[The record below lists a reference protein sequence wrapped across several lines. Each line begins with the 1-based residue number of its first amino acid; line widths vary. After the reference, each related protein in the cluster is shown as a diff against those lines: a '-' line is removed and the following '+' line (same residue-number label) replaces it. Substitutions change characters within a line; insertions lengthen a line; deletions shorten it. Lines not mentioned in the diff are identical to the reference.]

1 MTGDEKRFAAIGECM
16 IELSDLGDG
25 NMTLAFGGDTLNT
38 SVYLA
43 RLGARAGIAVDYVT
57 ALGDDP
63 YSDQM
68 IVGWRKE
75 GVGTELVA
83 RLPGRLPGL
92 YAIRTDTAGER
103 SFYYWRSAAA
113 ARDLFKSAAAGGL
126 AERLGGHDM
135 LYLSGITLSIL
146 DNDSRAALMALVRQ
160 ARGNGAR
167 IAFDSNYRPRGWP
180 DTAEAQ
186 AVMNQMLRHV
196 DIALPTLD
204 DEQALFGVADA
215 DACIERMA
223 ALGVAEIVVKNGPQA
238 CAIRHDGRRV
248 DVETDAVA
256 TPVDT
261 TAAGDSFNAGY
272 LATRLGGGDPEAAA
286 RNGHRLATEVI
297 RHRGAIIP
305 AAAMP
310 DVSLA
315 PNNPSP
321 PASGGRGNRWLVS
334 R

>member
-1 MTGDEKRFAAIGECM
+1 MTGDGKRFAAIGECM

-25 NMTLAFGGDTLNT
+25 SMTLAFGGDTLNT

-43 RLGARAGIAVDYVT
+43 RLGANADIAVDYVT

-68 IVGWRKE
+68 IMSWRKE
-75 GVGTELVA
+75 GVGTDLVA

-92 YAIRTDTAGER
+92 YAIRTDAVGER

-113 ARDLFKSAAAGGL
+113 ARDLFRSAEAGAL
-126 AERLGGHDM
+126 AERLDGHDM

-146 DNDSRAALMALVRQ
+146 DGDGRAALMDLVRQ
-160 ARGNGAR
+160 ARGNGAVV
-167 IAFDSNYRPRGWP
+167 AFDSNYRPRGWP
-180 DTAEAQ
+180 EPAEAR
-186 AVMNQMLRHV
+186 AVMNEMLQRV

-215 DACIERMA
+215 DACIDRMA

-248 DVETDAVA
+248 DVGTDAVA

-272 LATRLGGGDPEAAA
+272 LATRLAGGDPETAA
-286 RNGHRLATEVI
+286 RNGHRLAVEVI
-297 RHRGAIIP
+297 RYRGAIIP

-310 DVSLA
+310 DVAL
-315 PNNPSP
+315 P
-321 PASGGRGNRWLVS
+321 
-334 R
+334 

>member
-1 MTGDEKRFAAIGECM
+1 MTGDGKRFAAIGECM

-25 NMTLAFGGDTLNT
+25 SMTLAFGGDTLNT

-43 RLGARAGIAVDYVT
+43 RLGAKAGISVDYVT

-68 IVGWRKE
+68 VVAWRKE
-75 GVGTELVA
+75 GVGTDLVA

-113 ARDLFKSAAAGGL
+113 ARDMFKSAEAGAL
-126 AERLGGHDM
+126 VERLSGHDM

-146 DNDSRAALMALVRQ
+146 DADGRAALTDLVRR
-160 ARGNGAR
+160 ARDNGAM

-180 DTAEAQ
+180 EPVEAQ
-186 AVMNQMLRHV
+186 AVMSEMLTHV

-215 DACIERMA
+215 AACIDRIA
-223 ALGVAEIVVKNGPQA
+223 ALGVPEIVVKNGPQA
-238 CAIRHDGRRV
+238 CAIRHDGRRT
-248 DVETDAVA
+248 DVETQAVD

-272 LATRLGGGDPEAAA
+272 LATRLAGGDPEAAA
-286 RNGHRLATEVI
+286 RNGHRLAAEVI

-310 DVSLA
+310 DVALS
-315 PNNPSP
+315 
-321 PASGGRGNRWLVS
+321 
-334 R
+334 

>member
-1 MTGDEKRFAAIGECM
+1 
-16 IELSDLGDG
+16 
-25 NMTLAFGGDTLNT
+25 
-38 SVYLA
+38 
-43 RLGARAGIAVDYVT
+43 
-57 ALGDDP
+57 
-63 YSDQM
+63 M
-68 IVGWRKE
+68 IVAWRKE
-75 GVGTELVA
+75 GVGTDLLA

-113 ARDLFKSAAAGGL
+113 ARDLFKSAEAGALAA
-126 AERLGGHDM
+126 RLRGHDM

-146 DNDSRAALMALVRQ
+146 DDDGRAALTDLVRQ
-160 ARGNGAR
+160 ARGNGAVV
-167 IAFDSNYRPRGWP
+167 AFDSNYRPRGWP
-180 DTAEAQ
+180 DTVEAQ
-186 AVMNQMLRHV
+186 AVMNEMLRQV

-215 DACIERMA
+215 AACIERMV
-223 ALGVAEIVVKNGPQA
+223 ALGVPEITVKNGPQA

-272 LATRLGGGDPEAAA
+272 LATRLAGGDPEQAA
-286 RNGHRLATEVI
+286 RNGHRLAAEVI

-310 DVSLA
+310 EISLA
-315 PNNPSP
+315 
-321 PASGGRGNRWLVS
+321 
-334 R
+334 

>member
-1 MTGDEKRFAAIGECM
+1 MIGDGRKFAAIGECM
-16 IELSDLGDG
+16 IELSDPRDG
-25 NMTLAFGGDTLNT
+25 GMTLAFGGDTLNT

-43 RLGARAGIAVDYVT
+43 RLGAGAGIAVDYVT

-68 IVGWRKE
+68 IGAWRRE
-75 GVGTELVA
+75 GLGTGHVA

-113 ARDLFKSAAAGGL
+113 ARDLFKSAEADRL
-126 AERLGGHDM
+126 ADRLRDHDM

-146 DNDSRAALMALVRQ
+146 DGDGRAALTDLVRR
-160 ARGNGAR
+160 ARGDGAV

-180 DTAEAQ
+180 EPAEAR
-186 AVMNQMLRHV
+186 AVMDEMLRHV

-204 DEQALFGVADA
+204 DEQALSGVADTA
-215 DACIERMA
+215 ACIDRIA
-223 ALGVAEIVVKNGPQA
+223 ALGVPEIVVKDGPRA
-238 CAIRHDGRRV
+238 CAIRHDGRRTEV
-248 DVETDAVA
+248 MPTAVA

-272 LATRLGGGDPEAAA
+272 LATRLTGGDPETAA
-286 RNGHRLATEVI
+286 RTGHRLAAEVI

-310 DVSLA
+310 DMPLT
-315 PNNPSP
+315 
-321 PASGGRGNRWLVS
+321 
-334 R
+334 